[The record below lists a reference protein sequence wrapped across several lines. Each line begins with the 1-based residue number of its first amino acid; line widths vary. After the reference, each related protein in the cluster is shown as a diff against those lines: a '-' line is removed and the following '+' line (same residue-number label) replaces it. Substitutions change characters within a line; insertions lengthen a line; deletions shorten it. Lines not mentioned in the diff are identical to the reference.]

1 MLNLNKILHLWCPLP
16 AIVLI
21 ANCGAC
27 LAAIPISML
36 GQGVPT
42 LAPMLEEVVPSVV
55 NIATEGFV
63 EQSAHPFFSDPF
75 FSQFLEM
82 PQRRS
87 RRKTQSLGSG
97 VIVDAGNGL
106 VLTNAHVIDNAQ
118 KITVNLLDG
127 REFKAELVG
136 SDPETDIAVIKIA
149 SDDLIGIN
157 LAESNDL
164 RVGDFV
170 IAIGNPFG
178 LGQTVTSGIVSA
190 LGRSGLG
197 VTGYE
202 DLIQTDASINPGN
215 SGGALVDLNGR
226 LVGLNT
232 AIYSGTGGN
241 IGIGFAIPI
250 DMVKQVM
257 SQLVEFGEVT
267 RGFIGVE
274 YQNLTREL
282 SQAFGLDQYLEG
294 VVLVE
299 VLDGSPAGKAG
310 LEVGDVITG
319 INNKRIKNAIQFD
332 NEIAMNRAGAE
343 VDISYLRRGSQ
354 KSISLLI
361 GTNEA
366 LDNKTTLKNERFSNT
381 TVGEIP
387 RESELYDKVSGIMIY
402 SLKKGSRTWSSG
414 LREGDI
420 IVSVNRYA
428 SPSIDTFVNLL
439 ARFKGPLRL
448 KVYRGY
454 QSGFITVP

>member
-1 MLNLNKILHLWCPLP
+1 
-16 AIVLI
+16 
-21 ANCGAC
+21 
-27 LAAIPISML
+27 
-36 GQGVPT
+36 
-42 LAPMLEEVVPSVV
+42 
-55 NIATEGFV
+55 
-63 EQSAHPFFSDPF
+63 
-75 FSQFLEM
+75 
-82 PQRRS
+82 
-87 RRKTQSLGSG
+87 
-97 VIVDAGNGL
+97 
-106 VLTNAHVIDNAQ
+106 
-118 KITVNLLDG
+118 
-127 REFKAELVG
+127 
-136 SDPETDIAVIKIA
+136 
-149 SDDLIGIN
+149 
-157 LAESNDL
+157 
-164 RVGDFV
+164 
-170 IAIGNPFG
+170 
-178 LGQTVTSGIVSA
+178 
-190 LGRSGLG
+190 
-197 VTGYE
+197 
-202 DLIQTDASINPGN
+202 
-215 SGGALVDLNGR
+215 
-226 LVGLNT
+226 
-232 AIYSGTGGN
+232 
-241 IGIGFAIPI
+241 
-250 DMVKQVM
+250 MVKQVM

-310 LEVGDVITG
+310 LEVGDVITR

-366 LDNKTTLKNERFSNT
+366 LDNKTILKNERFSNT

>member
-1 MLNLNKILHLWCPLP
+1 VLNLNKILHLWCPLP

-42 LAPMLEEVVPSVV
+42 LAPMLEEVVPTVV

-127 REFKAELVG
+127 REFKAEVVG

-274 YQNLTREL
+274 YQDLTREL

-310 LEVGDVITG
+310 LEVGDVITR

-366 LDNKTTLKNERFSNT
+366 LDNKTVLKNERFSNT

-448 KVYRGY
+448 KVHRGY

>member
-1 MLNLNKILHLWCPLP
+1 VLNLNKILHLWCPLP

-21 ANCGAC
+21 ANCGTC

-42 LAPMLEEVVPSVV
+42 LAPMLEEVVPTVV

-75 FSQFLEM
+75 FSQFLEI

-106 VLTNAHVIDNAQ
+106 VLTNAHVIENAQ

-127 REFKAELVG
+127 REFKAEVVG

-274 YQNLTREL
+274 YQDLTREL

-310 LEVGDVITG
+310 LEVGDVITR

-354 KSISLLI
+354 KSVSLLI
-361 GTNEA
+361 GTNEV
-366 LDNKTTLKNERFSNT
+366 LDNKTILKNERFSNT

-387 RESELYDKVSGIMIY
+387 TGSELYDKVSGIMIY

>member
-21 ANCGAC
+21 ANCGTC

-42 LAPMLEEVVPSVV
+42 LAPMLEEVVPTVV

-75 FSQFLEM
+75 FSQFLEI

-106 VLTNAHVIDNAQ
+106 VLTNAHVIENAQ

-127 REFKAELVG
+127 REFKAEVVG

-257 SQLVEFGEVT
+257 SQLMEFGEVT

-274 YQNLTREL
+274 YQDLTREL

-310 LEVGDVITG
+310 LEVGDVITR

-354 KSISLLI
+354 KSVSLLI
-361 GTNEA
+361 GTNEV
-366 LDNKTTLKNERFSNT
+366 LDNKTILKNERFSNT

-387 RESELYDKVSGIMIY
+387 TGSELYDKVSGIMIY

>member
-1 MLNLNKILHLWCPLP
+1 
-16 AIVLI
+16 
-21 ANCGAC
+21 
-27 LAAIPISML
+27 ML

-42 LAPMLEEVVPSVV
+42 LAPMLEEVVPTVV

-97 VIVDAGNGL
+97 VIVDAVNGL

-127 REFKAELVG
+127 REFKAEVVG

-215 SGGALVDLNGR
+215 SGGALVNLNGR

-310 LEVGDVITG
+310 LEVGDVITR

-361 GTNEA
+361 GTNEVP
-366 LDNKTTLKNERFSNT
+366 DNKTILKNERFSNT

-402 SLKKGSRTWSSG
+402 SLKKGSRTWSAG

>member
-127 REFKAELVG
+127 REFKAEVVG

-274 YQNLTREL
+274 YQDLTREL

-310 LEVGDVITG
+310 LEVGDVITR

-366 LDNKTTLKNERFSNT
+366 LDNKTILKNERFSNT

>member
-1 MLNLNKILHLWCPLP
+1 MLNLNKILHFWCPLP

-106 VLTNAHVIDNAQ
+106 VLTNAHVIENAQ

-127 REFKAELVG
+127 REFKAEVVG

-310 LEVGDVITG
+310 LEVGDVITR

-366 LDNKTTLKNERFSNT
+366 LDNKTILKNERFSNT

>member
-1 MLNLNKILHLWCPLP
+1 VLNLNKILHLWCPLP

-42 LAPMLEEVVPSVV
+42 LAPMLEEVVPTVV

-127 REFKAELVG
+127 REFKAEVVG

-274 YQNLTREL
+274 YQDLTREL

-310 LEVGDVITG
+310 LEVGDVITR

-366 LDNKTTLKNERFSNT
+366 LDNKTVLKNERFSNT

>member
-1 MLNLNKILHLWCPLP
+1 VLNLNKILHLWCPLP

-42 LAPMLEEVVPSVV
+42 LAPMLEEVVPTVV

-127 REFKAELVG
+127 REFKAEVVG

-257 SQLVEFGEVT
+257 SQLMEFGEVT

-274 YQNLTREL
+274 YQDLTREL

-310 LEVGDVITG
+310 LEVGDVITR

-366 LDNKTTLKNERFSNT
+366 LDNKTVLKNERFSNT

>member
-106 VLTNAHVIDNAQ
+106 VLTNAHVIENAQ

-127 REFKAELVG
+127 REFKAEVVG

-274 YQNLTREL
+274 YQDLTREL

-310 LEVGDVITG
+310 LEVGDVITR

-366 LDNKTTLKNERFSNT
+366 LDNKTILKNERFSNT

>member
-42 LAPMLEEVVPSVV
+42 LAPMLEEVVPTVV

-127 REFKAELVG
+127 REFKAEVVG

-274 YQNLTREL
+274 YQDLTREL

-310 LEVGDVITG
+310 LEVGDVITR

-366 LDNKTTLKNERFSNT
+366 LDNKTVLKNERFSNT

>member
-1 MLNLNKILHLWCPLP
+1 
-16 AIVLI
+16 
-21 ANCGAC
+21 
-27 LAAIPISML
+27 ML

-257 SQLVEFGEVT
+257 SQLMEFGEVT

-274 YQNLTREL
+274 YQDLTREL

-310 LEVGDVITG
+310 LEVGDVITR

-366 LDNKTTLKNERFSNT
+366 LDNKTILKNERFSNT

-387 RESELYDKVSGIMIY
+387 TGSELYDKVSGIMIY

>member
-42 LAPMLEEVVPSVV
+42 LAPMLEEVVPTVV

-310 LEVGDVITG
+310 LEVGDVITR

-361 GTNEA
+361 GTNEV
-366 LDNKTTLKNERFSNT
+366 LDNKAILKNERFSNT

>member
-21 ANCGAC
+21 ANCGTC

-42 LAPMLEEVVPSVV
+42 LAPMLEEVVPAVV

-149 SDDLIGIN
+149 PDDLIGIN
-157 LAESNDL
+157 LAESNNL

-274 YQNLTREL
+274 YQDLTREL

-310 LEVGDVITG
+310 LEVGDVITR

-361 GTNEA
+361 GTNEV
-366 LDNKTTLKNERFSNT
+366 LDDKTILKNERFSNT
-381 TVGEIP
+381 TIGEIP
-387 RESELYDKVSGIMIY
+387 RESDLYNKVAGIMVY

-428 SPSIDTFVNLL
+428 SPSVDTFVNLL

>member
-1 MLNLNKILHLWCPLP
+1 
-16 AIVLI
+16 
-21 ANCGAC
+21 
-27 LAAIPISML
+27 ML

-42 LAPMLEEVVPSVV
+42 LAPMLEEVVPTVV

-149 SDDLIGIN
+149 PDDLIGIN

-274 YQNLTREL
+274 YQDLTREL

-310 LEVGDVITG
+310 LEVGDVITR

-361 GTNEA
+361 GTNEV
-366 LDNKTTLKNERFSNT
+366 LDDKTILKNERFSNT

-387 RESELYDKVSGIMIY
+387 RESDLYDKVAGIMVY

-428 SPSIDTFVNLL
+428 SPSVGTFVNLL

>member
-1 MLNLNKILHLWCPLP
+1 LWCPLP

-42 LAPMLEEVVPSVV
+42 LAPMLEEVVPTVV

-149 SDDLIGIN
+149 PDDLIGIN

-274 YQNLTREL
+274 YQDLTREL

-310 LEVGDVITG
+310 LEVGDVITR

-361 GTNEA
+361 GTNEV
-366 LDNKTTLKNERFSNT
+366 LDDKTILKNERFSNT

-387 RESELYDKVSGIMIY
+387 RESDLYDKVAGIMVY

-428 SPSIDTFVNLL
+428 SPSVGTFVNLL

>member
-1 MLNLNKILHLWCPLP
+1 VLNLNKILHLWCPLP

-42 LAPMLEEVVPSVV
+42 LAPMLEEVVPTVV

-149 SDDLIGIN
+149 PDDLIGIN

-274 YQNLTREL
+274 YQDLTREL

-310 LEVGDVITG
+310 LEVGDVITR

-361 GTNEA
+361 GTNEV
-366 LDNKTTLKNERFSNT
+366 LDDKTILKNERFSNT

-387 RESELYDKVSGIMIY
+387 RESDLYDKVAGIMVY

-428 SPSIDTFVNLL
+428 SPSVGTFVNLL

>member
-1 MLNLNKILHLWCPLP
+1 MLNLNKILHFWCPLS

-42 LAPMLEEVVPSVV
+42 LAPMLEEVVPTVV

-127 REFKAELVG
+127 REFKAEVVG

-215 SGGALVDLNGR
+215 SGGALVNLNGR

-310 LEVGDVITG
+310 LEVGDVITR

-361 GTNEA
+361 GTNEVP
-366 LDNKTTLKNERFSNT
+366 DNKTILKNERFSNT
-381 TVGEIP
+381 TVGEIS

>member
-42 LAPMLEEVVPSVV
+42 LAPMLEEVVPTVV

-149 SDDLIGIN
+149 PDDLIGIN

-274 YQNLTREL
+274 YQDLTREL

-310 LEVGDVITG
+310 LEVGDVITR

-361 GTNEA
+361 GTNEV
-366 LDNKTTLKNERFSNT
+366 LDDKTILKNERFSNT

-387 RESELYDKVSGIMIY
+387 RESDLYDKVAGIMVY

-428 SPSIDTFVNLL
+428 SPSVGTFVNLL

>member
-1 MLNLNKILHLWCPLP
+1 VLNLNKILHLWCPLP

-42 LAPMLEEVVPSVV
+42 LAPMLEEVVPTVV

-127 REFKAELVG
+127 REFKAEVVG

-257 SQLVEFGEVT
+257 TQLVEFGEVT

-274 YQNLTREL
+274 YQDLTREL

-310 LEVGDVITG
+310 LEVGDVITR

-366 LDNKTTLKNERFSNT
+366 LDNKTVLRNERFSNT

>member
-1 MLNLNKILHLWCPLP
+1 MLNLNKILHLCCPLP

-42 LAPMLEEVVPSVV
+42 LAPMLEEVVPTVV

-106 VLTNAHVIDNAQ
+106 VLTNAHVIENAQ

-127 REFKAELVG
+127 REFKAEVVG

-202 DLIQTDASINPGN
+202 DLIQTDASIIPGS
-215 SGGALVDLNGR
+215 SGGALVNLNGR

-299 VLDGSPAGKAG
+299 VLDDSPAGKAG
-310 LEVGDVITG
+310 LEVGDVITR

-343 VDISYLRRGSQ
+343 VDISYLRRGRQ

-366 LDNKTTLKNERFSNT
+366 LDNKASLKNERFSNT

-387 RESELYDKVSGIMIY
+387 RESDLYDKVSGVMIY

-454 QSGFITVP
+454 RSDFITVP

>member
-1 MLNLNKILHLWCPLP
+1 MLNLNKILTFWCPLP
-16 AIVLI
+16 AIVFI
-21 ANCGAC
+21 ANCSTC

-36 GQGVPT
+36 GQGIST
-42 LAPMLEEVVPSVV
+42 LAPMLEEVVPTVV
-55 NIATEGFV
+55 NIATEGSV
-63 EQSAHPFFSDPF
+63 EQSVHPFFSDPF
-75 FSQFLEM
+75 FSQFLEI
-82 PQRRS
+82 PQQHS

-97 VIVDAGNGL
+97 VIVDAGSGL
-106 VLTNAHVIDNAQ
+106 VLTNAHVIENAQ

-127 REFKAELVG
+127 REFKAELIG
-136 SDPETDIAVIKIA
+136 SDPETDIAVIKVA
-149 SDDLIGIN
+149 SDELIGIK

-170 IAIGNPFG
+170 VAIGNPFG

-215 SGGALVDLNGR
+215 SGGALVNLNGE

-257 SQLVEFGEVT
+257 RQLVEFGEVT
-267 RGFIGVE
+267 RGFVGVE

-282 SQAFGLDQYLEG
+282 VEAFGLDKHLEG

-299 VLDGSPAGKAG
+299 VMGGSPAGKAG
-310 LEVGDVITG
+310 LEVGDVITQ
-319 INNKRIKNAIQFD
+319 INSKKIKNSTQFS
-332 NEIAMNRAGAE
+332 NEIAINRVGAE
-343 VDISYLRRGSQ
+343 INITYLRRGNKRSV
-354 KSISLLI
+354 SLLI
-361 GTNEA
+361 GANEVS
-366 LDNKTTLKNERFSNT
+366 NNQPILKNERFSNT

-387 RESELYDKVSGIMIY
+387 REAALYDRVSGIMIY
-402 SLKKGSRTWSSG
+402 SLQKGSRTWSAG

-420 IVSVNRYA
+420 IAAVNRYA
-428 SPSIDTFVNLL
+428 SPSIDAFVNLL

-448 KVYRGY
+448 KVYRGS

>member
-42 LAPMLEEVVPSVV
+42 LAPMLEEVVPTVV

-127 REFKAELVG
+127 REFKAEVVG

-310 LEVGDVITG
+310 LEVGDVITR

-361 GTNEA
+361 GTNEVP
-366 LDNKTTLKNERFSNT
+366 DNKTILKNERFSNT

>member
-1 MLNLNKILHLWCPLP
+1 MP

-36 GQGVPT
+36 GQAVPT
-42 LAPMLEEVVPSVV
+42 LAPMLEEVVPTVV

-106 VLTNAHVIDNAQ
+106 VLTNAHVIENAQ

-127 REFKAELVG
+127 REFKAEVVG

-215 SGGALVDLNGR
+215 SGGALVNLNGR

-299 VLDGSPAGKAG
+299 VLDDSPAGKAG
-310 LEVGDVITG
+310 LEVGDVITR

-343 VDISYLRRGSQ
+343 VDISYLRRGRQ

-366 LDNKTTLKNERFSNT
+366 LDNKASLKNERFSNT

-387 RESELYDKVSGIMIY
+387 RESDLYDKVSGVMIY

-454 QSGFITVP
+454 RSGFITVP

>member
-42 LAPMLEEVVPSVV
+42 LAPMLEEVVPTVV

-127 REFKAELVG
+127 REFKAEVVG

-310 LEVGDVITG
+310 LEVGDVITR

-366 LDNKTTLKNERFSNT
+366 LDNKTILKNERFSNT

>member
-42 LAPMLEEVVPSVV
+42 LAPMLEEVVPTVV

-149 SDDLIGIN
+149 PDDLIGIN

-190 LGRSGLG
+190 LGRSGLE

-274 YQNLTREL
+274 YQDLTREL

-310 LEVGDVITG
+310 LEVGDVITR

-361 GTNEA
+361 GTNEV
-366 LDNKTTLKNERFSNT
+366 LDDKTILKNERFSNT

-387 RESELYDKVSGIMIY
+387 RESDLYDKVAGIMVY

-428 SPSIDTFVNLL
+428 SPSVGTFVNLL

>member
-1 MLNLNKILHLWCPLP
+1 MP

-310 LEVGDVITG
+310 LEVGDVITR

-366 LDNKTTLKNERFSNT
+366 LDNKTILKNERFSNT

>member
-1 MLNLNKILHLWCPLP
+1 
-16 AIVLI
+16 
-21 ANCGAC
+21 
-27 LAAIPISML
+27 ML

-42 LAPMLEEVVPSVV
+42 LAPMLEEVVPTVV

-127 REFKAELVG
+127 REFKAEVVG

-215 SGGALVDLNGR
+215 SGGALVNLNGR

-310 LEVGDVITG
+310 LEVGDVITR

-361 GTNEA
+361 GTNEVP
-366 LDNKTTLKNERFSNT
+366 DNKTILKNERFSNT

>member
-1 MLNLNKILHLWCPLP
+1 VLNLNKILHLWCPLP

-21 ANCGAC
+21 ANCGTC

-42 LAPMLEEVVPSVV
+42 LAPMLEEVVPTVV

-75 FSQFLEM
+75 FSQFLEI

-106 VLTNAHVIDNAQ
+106 VLTNAHVIENAQ

-127 REFKAELVG
+127 REFKAEVVG

-257 SQLVEFGEVT
+257 SQLMEFGEVT

-274 YQNLTREL
+274 YQDLTREL

-310 LEVGDVITG
+310 LEVGDVITR

-332 NEIAMNRAGAE
+332 EIAMNRAGAE

-354 KSISLLI
+354 KSVSLLI
-361 GTNEA
+361 GTNEV
-366 LDNKTTLKNERFSNT
+366 LDNKTILKNERFSNT

-387 RESELYDKVSGIMIY
+387 TGSELYDKVSGIMIY

>member
-257 SQLVEFGEVT
+257 SQLVEFGEIT

-310 LEVGDVITG
+310 LEVGDVITR

-366 LDNKTTLKNERFSNT
+366 LDNKTILKNERFSNT

>member
-1 MLNLNKILHLWCPLP
+1 VLNLNKILHFWCPLS

-42 LAPMLEEVVPSVV
+42 LAPMLEEVVPTVV

-127 REFKAELVG
+127 REFKAEVVG

-215 SGGALVDLNGR
+215 SGGALVNLNGR

-310 LEVGDVITG
+310 LEVGDVITR

-361 GTNEA
+361 GTNEVP
-366 LDNKTTLKNERFSNT
+366 DNKTILKNERFSNT

>member
-274 YQNLTREL
+274 YQDLTREL

-310 LEVGDVITG
+310 LEVGDVITR

-366 LDNKTTLKNERFSNT
+366 LDNKTILKNERFSNT

>member
-1 MLNLNKILHLWCPLP
+1 MLNLNKILHFWCPLS

-42 LAPMLEEVVPSVV
+42 LAPMLEEVVPTVV

-97 VIVDAGNGL
+97 VIVDAVNGL

-127 REFKAELVG
+127 REFKAEVVG

-215 SGGALVDLNGR
+215 SGGALVNLNGR

-310 LEVGDVITG
+310 LEVGDVITR

-354 KSISLLI
+354 KNISLLI
-361 GTNEA
+361 GTNEVP
-366 LDNKTTLKNERFSNT
+366 DNKTILKNERFSNT

>member
-1 MLNLNKILHLWCPLP
+1 MFIL
-16 AIVLI
+16 
-21 ANCGAC
+21 
-27 LAAIPISML
+27 
-36 GQGVPT
+36 
-42 LAPMLEEVVPSVV
+42 
-55 NIATEGFV
+55 
-63 EQSAHPFFSDPF
+63 FFSDPF
-75 FSQFLEM
+75 FSQFLEI
-82 PQRRS
+82 PQQHS

-97 VIVDAGNGL
+97 VIVDAGSGL
-106 VLTNAHVIDNAQ
+106 VLTNAHVIENAQ

-127 REFKAELVG
+127 REFKAELIG
-136 SDPETDIAVIKIA
+136 SDPETDIAVIKVA
-149 SDDLIGIN
+149 SDELIGIK

-170 IAIGNPFG
+170 VAIGNPFG

-215 SGGALVDLNGR
+215 SGGALVNLNGE

-257 SQLVEFGEVT
+257 RQLVEFGEVT
-267 RGFIGVE
+267 RGFVGVE

-282 SQAFGLDQYLEG
+282 VEAFGLDKHLEG

-299 VLDGSPAGKAG
+299 VMGGSPAGKAG
-310 LEVGDVITG
+310 LEVGDVITQ
-319 INNKRIKNAIQFD
+319 INSKKIKNSTQFS
-332 NEIAMNRAGAE
+332 NEIAINRVGAE
-343 VDISYLRRGSQ
+343 INITYLRRGNKRSV
-354 KSISLLI
+354 SLLI
-361 GTNEA
+361 GANEVS
-366 LDNKTTLKNERFSNT
+366 NNQPILKNERFSNT

-387 RESELYDKVSGIMIY
+387 REAALYDRVSGIMIY
-402 SLKKGSRTWSSG
+402 SLQKGSRTWSAG

-420 IVSVNRYA
+420 IAAVNRYA
-428 SPSIDTFVNLL
+428 SPSIDAFVNLL

-448 KVYRGY
+448 KVYRGS

>member
-1 MLNLNKILHLWCPLP
+1 
-16 AIVLI
+16 
-21 ANCGAC
+21 
-27 LAAIPISML
+27 ML

-42 LAPMLEEVVPSVV
+42 LAPMLEEVVPTVV

-149 SDDLIGIN
+149 PDDLIGIN

-274 YQNLTREL
+274 YQDLTREL
-282 SQAFGLDQYLEG
+282 SQAFGLDEYLEG

-310 LEVGDVITG
+310 LEVGDVITR

-361 GTNEA
+361 GTNEV
-366 LDNKTTLKNERFSNT
+366 LDDKTILKNERFSNT

-387 RESELYDKVSGIMIY
+387 RESDLYDKVAGIMVY

-428 SPSIDTFVNLL
+428 SPSVGTFVNLL

>member
-1 MLNLNKILHLWCPLP
+1 MLNLNKILHFWCPLS

-42 LAPMLEEVVPSVV
+42 LAPMLEEVVPTVV

-127 REFKAELVG
+127 REFKAEVVG

-215 SGGALVDLNGR
+215 SGGALVNLNGR

-257 SQLVEFGEVT
+257 RQLVEFGEVT

-310 LEVGDVITG
+310 LEVGDVITR

-361 GTNEA
+361 GTNEVP
-366 LDNKTTLKNERFSNT
+366 DNKTILKNERFSNT

>member
-1 MLNLNKILHLWCPLP
+1 VLNLNKILHLWCPLP

-21 ANCGAC
+21 ANCGTC

-42 LAPMLEEVVPSVV
+42 LAPMLEEVVPTVV

-75 FSQFLEM
+75 FSQFLEI

-106 VLTNAHVIDNAQ
+106 VLTNAHVIENAQ

-127 REFKAELVG
+127 REFKAEVVG

-257 SQLVEFGEVT
+257 SQLMEFGEVT

-274 YQNLTREL
+274 YQDLTREL

-310 LEVGDVITG
+310 LEVGDVITR

-354 KSISLLI
+354 KSVSLLI
-361 GTNEA
+361 GTNEV
-366 LDNKTTLKNERFSNT
+366 LDNKTILKNERFSNT

-387 RESELYDKVSGIMIY
+387 TGSELYDKVSGIMIY

>member
-1 MLNLNKILHLWCPLP
+1 MLNLNKILHFWCPLS

-42 LAPMLEEVVPSVV
+42 LAPMLEEVVPTVV

-127 REFKAELVG
+127 REFKAEVVG

-215 SGGALVDLNGR
+215 SGGALVNLNGR

-310 LEVGDVITG
+310 LEVGDVITR

-361 GTNEA
+361 GTNEVP
-366 LDNKTTLKNERFSNT
+366 DNKTILKNERFSNT

>member
-1 MLNLNKILHLWCPLP
+1 MLNLNKILHFWCPLS

-42 LAPMLEEVVPSVV
+42 LAPMLEEVVPTVV

-63 EQSAHPFFSDPF
+63 EQSTHPFFSDPF

-127 REFKAELVG
+127 REFKAEVVG

-215 SGGALVDLNGR
+215 SGGALVNLNGR

-310 LEVGDVITG
+310 LEVGDVITR

-361 GTNEA
+361 GTNEVP
-366 LDNKTTLKNERFSNT
+366 DNKTILKNERFSNT

-402 SLKKGSRTWSSG
+402 SLKKGSRTWSAG